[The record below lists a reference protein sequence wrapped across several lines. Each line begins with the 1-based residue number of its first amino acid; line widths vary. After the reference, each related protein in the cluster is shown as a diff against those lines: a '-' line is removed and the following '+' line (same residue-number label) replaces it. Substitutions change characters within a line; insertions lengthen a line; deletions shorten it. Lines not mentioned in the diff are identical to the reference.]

1 MSIYLISNRRVTN
14 GRFSNKGTERA
25 LRDFRVA
32 TCKILDDKPYVEYTI
47 IPDNKLDGYKEVLNT
62 INSSTETDFSRLPG
76 TARMF
81 ADLYSQMLAIEDKQ
95 SDCLFFIHGFANKLK
110 DNFEHLKKLHDIY
123 IKPKD
128 SGIDHLIYVA
138 WPSIGHK
145 LLTYWNDQTDAEET
159 GRILGG
165 LFSKL
170 FKFFIE
176 LFEIAG
182 KERCSNRIHLAAHS
196 MGNTVLDYMLQN
208 IPEQKLFNLFG
219 ETLLLHSDVRFDIYE
234 KNGSYRKL
242 EQLSGRTHIY
252 ISKSD
257 EVLGV
262 ISAYTKNMK
271 RRLGYKGP
279 KNLKSL
285 TADTV
290 VVDTTNAGRAS
301 TLREN
306 TLDHWG
312 YIEREKVIA
321 DIKKVLTGINDDEL
335 NKGRIK
341 TEKGINYF
349 RLE

>member
-1 MSIYLISNRRVTN
+1 MSIYLISNRKITN
-14 GRFSNKGTERA
+14 GKFSNKGTERA
-25 LRDFRVA
+25 KRDFRVA
-32 TCKILDDKPYVEYTI
+32 TCEILDDAPFVKYMI
-47 IPDNKLDGYKEVLNT
+47 LPDNDLDGYKKVASLKDISE
-62 INSSTETDFSRLPG
+62 TEISKLPG

-81 ADLYSQMLAIEDKQ
+81 ADLYAQMLAIEDKQ
-95 SDCLFFIHGFANKLK
+95 SDCLFFIHGFANKLE
-110 DNFEHLKKLHDIY
+110 DNFEHMKKLHNLY
-123 IKPKD
+123 VKPED

-145 LLTYWNDQTDAEET
+145 ILSYWNDQTDAEET

-170 FKFFIE
+170 FNFFIE
-176 LFEIAG
+176 MFEIAG
-182 KERCSNRIHLAAHS
+182 KDRCSNRIHLAAHS

-208 IPEQKLFNLFG
+208 IPNHKLFNLFG

-234 KNGSYRKL
+234 KNGSFRKL

-252 ISKSD
+252 VSKSD

-262 ISAYTKNMK
+262 ISTYTKNMK

-285 TADTV
+285 PPDTV

-301 TLREN
+301 TLRESK
-306 TLDHWG
+306 LDHWG
-312 YIEREKVIA
+312 YIERKKVIE
-321 DIKKVLTGINDDEL
+321 DIKKVLKGIDDDKL
-335 NKGRIK
+335 NQDRIKSEKGR
-341 TEKGINYF
+341 NYF
-349 RLE
+349 ILR